1 MIGLTSWAG
10 DVTKS
15 KFFMTSVQTLA
26 QATSKRGAG
35 LVELI
40 AHRNGDR
47 YPDTKLDR
55 LLYGEFG
62 YPCPRI
68 GNSQKNYRSFLSAR
82 LNITGLGH

>member
-1 MIGLTSWAG
+1 
-10 DVTKS
+10 
-15 KFFMTSVQTLA
+15 MTSVQTLA
-26 QATSKRGAG
+26 QATSERGTG

-47 YPDTKLDR
+47 YPDTRLDR

-68 GNSQKNYRSFLSAR
+68 GNPQKNYRSFSFGYAQH
-82 LNITGLGH
+82 NGS